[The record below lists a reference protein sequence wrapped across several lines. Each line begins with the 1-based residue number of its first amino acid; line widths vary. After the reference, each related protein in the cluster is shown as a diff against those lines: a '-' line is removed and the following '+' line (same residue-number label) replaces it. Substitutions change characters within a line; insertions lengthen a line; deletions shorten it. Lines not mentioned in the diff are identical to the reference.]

1 MNSPKASKPIS
12 IKPKSNTSKASSR
25 YHHGDLRQGLLN
37 AAAEMIHADGVDAVS
52 MRKLADKVGV
62 SRTALYHHF
71 DGKQDLLCALAE
83 DGFVRQRKL
92 LHEVMLQAAEQE
104 PRQMLEAYV
113 KTYIDF
119 AVKNPAYYG
128 LMFGREI
135 WKSAGANDQLT
146 DVAKRAFKNYVDT
159 IAWWQQQGIVPDNGD
174 PLRFAQVSWGTLHGL
189 SRLMIDGIYIDQLP
203 QQATI
208 DTVVDMFMH

>member
-1 MNSPKASKPIS
+1 MV
-12 IKPKSNTSKASSR
+12 KSADSQHR
-25 YHHGDLRQGLLN
+25 YHHGDLRQSLLQ
-37 AAAEMIHADGVDAVS
+37 AATVLIDEQGVDGIS

-71 DGKQDLLCALAE
+71 DGKQDLLCAVAE
-83 DGFVRQRKL
+83 DGFQRQGQRL
-92 LHEVMLQAAEQE
+92 QVVMADCADLPARE
-104 PRQMLEAYV
+104 MLEQYIKA
-113 KTYIDF
+113 YIDF
-119 AVKNPAYYG
+119 AVKNPACYD

-135 WKSAGANDQLT
+135 WKTAAPHDGLT
-146 DVAKRAFKNYVDT
+146 DVAKRAFKRYVDT
-159 IAWWQQQGIVPDNGD
+159 IAFWQERGIVPKSGD

-208 DTVVDMFMH
+208 DTVVDMFIA

>member
-1 MNSPKASKPIS
+1 MNKTAERNNS
-12 IKPKSNTSKASSR
+12 
-25 YHHGDLRQGLLN
+25 YHHGDLRQSLLQ
-37 AAAEMIHADGVDAVS
+37 AAAQLIDEDGVDGIS

-71 DGKQDLLCALAE
+71 DGKQALLCAVAE
-83 DGFVRQRKL
+83 DGFKRQGQS
-92 LHEVMLQAAEQE
+92 LQAVMAECANL
-104 PRQMLEAYV
+104 PARDMLERYIKA
-113 KTYIDF
+113 YIDF
-119 AVKNPAYYG
+119 AVKNPASYD

-135 WKSAGANDQLT
+135 WKTAAHNDALT
-146 DVAKRAFKNYVDT
+146 DVARRAFKRYVDT
-159 IAWWQQQGIVPDNGD
+159 IALWQQQGIVPDSGE

-208 DTVVDMFMH
+208 DTVVDMFMA